1 MTDVM
6 TEQYA
11 DEYDGLGY
19 FLAAQDYAKVQL
31 EESDNEK
38 DKGYW
43 QGVKDGLRK
52 CYAIFQND
60 PKWAVI
66 CRATQERPPAAYDRW
81 KLE

>member
-1 MTDVM
+1 
-6 TEQYA
+6 
-11 DEYDGLGY
+11 
-19 FLAAQDYAKVQL
+19 L

-38 DKGYW
+38 DKSYW

-52 CYAIFQND
+52 CFAILQND

-81 KLE
+81 ELE